1 MNLPKNRKLIFVMV
15 VILLISISWP
25 IIYSQSFN
33 YSATFSNRMMAQDF
47 SGVAEIG
54 MEPAMSKEAMISEP
68 MIESTVS
75 IKASNT
81 NIIPRSIIYTGWLS
95 LETENIDLTINKIKQ
110 VIFNSDG
117 YVDNISVDKSE
128 KFEYGY
134 ITVRVPQ
141 DQFSNVVQSIENLG
155 ELKNKNISNND
166 VTDQLFDLQIRIDNS
181 KATEA
186 RFLQILDKAV
196 NISDI
201 LQIEQ
206 ELNRIRTDIEILE
219 GHINNLNNRIAYSS
233 LTIYVSKTIDDPL
246 LPGMD
251 FLESIR
257 QGLNAMVILIQFII
271 ASFIVLIP
279 FIAILIIYRI
289 YKRRKSSNRI
299 TIINFIYSQT
309 SILNDK

>member
-1 MNLPKNRKLIFVMV
+1 MV
-15 VILLISISWP
+15 IIAAILLIAISWP
-25 IIYSQSFN
+25 IIYSQSFI
-33 YSATFSNRMMAQDF
+33 YSNNFSNRMTPGFIAQD
-47 SGVAEIG
+47 SASVIG
-54 MEPAMSKEAMISEP
+54 IMEPAMTKEMISES

-75 IKASNT
+75 ISSNT
-81 NIIPRSIIYTGWLS
+81 NIIPRSIIYTGWMS
-95 LETENIDLTINKIKQ
+95 LETDDVNLTINKIKQ
-110 VIFNSDG
+110 VISISDG
-117 YVDNISVDKSE
+117 YVDNISIDKSE

-155 ELKNKNISNND
+155 ELKNKNINNND
-166 VTDQLFDLQIRIDNS
+166 VTDQLFDLKIRIDNA

-186 RFLQILDKAV
+186 RFIQILDKAV

-233 LTIYVSKTIDDPL
+233 LTINVSKTIEDPL

-251 FLESIR
+251 FFEAIR
-257 QGLNAMVILIQFII
+257 QGLNAMVILIQFVIGSLI
-271 ASFIVLIP
+271 ALLP

-289 YKRRKSSNRI
+289 YKRRKSS
-299 TIINFIYSQT
+299 
-309 SILNDK
+309 K

>member
-1 MNLPKNRKLIFVMV
+1 MDLSKNRKIIVV
-15 VILLISISWP
+15 IAVILLISLSWP
-25 IIYSQSFN
+25 IIYSQSFS
-33 YSATFSNRMMAQDF
+33 YSNTFSNRMMAQD
-47 SGVAEIG
+47 SAGVIG
-54 MEPAMSKEAMISEP
+54 SMEPAMSKEAMISEP

-81 NIIPRSIIYTGWLS
+81 NIIPRSIIYTGWMS
-95 LETENIDLTINKIKQ
+95 LETDDIDLTINKIKQ
-110 VIFNSDG
+110 VILSSNG

-166 VTDQLFDLQIRIDNS
+166 ITDQLFDLKIRIENA

-233 LTIYVSKTIDDPL
+233 LTINVSKTIDDPL

-289 YKRRKSSNRI
+289 YKRRKSS
-299 TIINFIYSQT
+299 
-309 SILNDK
+309 K

>member
-1 MNLPKNRKLIFVMV
+1 MNLPKNRKIIAVIA

-25 IIYSQSFN
+25 IIYSQSFI
-33 YSATFSNRMMAQDF
+33 YSNNFSNRMAPGFIAQD
-47 SGVAEIG
+47 SAGVIG
-54 MEPAMSKEAMISEP
+54 SMGSSMTKEAMISEP

-81 NIIPRSIIYTGWLS
+81 NIIPRSIIYTGWMS
-95 LETENIDLTINKIKQ
+95 LETDDIDLTINKIKQ
-110 VIFNSDG
+110 VISSSDG

-155 ELKNKNISNND
+155 ELKNKNINNND
-166 VTDQLFDLQIRIDNS
+166 VTDQLFDLKIRIENA

-219 GHINNLNNRIAYSS
+219 GHINNLNNRVAYSS
-233 LTIYVSKTIDDPL
+233 LTINVSKTIEDPL

-251 FLESIR
+251 FFEAIR

-271 ASFIVLIP
+271 GSFIALLP
-279 FIAILIIYRI
+279 FIAILVIYRI
-289 YKRRKSSNRI
+289 YKRRKSS
-299 TIINFIYSQT
+299 
-309 SILNDK
+309 K

>member
-1 MNLPKNRKLIFVMV
+1 LNLSKNRKIIVV
-15 VILLISISWP
+15 IAVILLISISWP
-25 IIYSQSFN
+25 IIYSQSFI
-33 YSATFSNRMMAQDF
+33 YSNNFSNRMAPGFIAQD
-47 SGVAEIG
+47 SAGVIG
-54 MEPAMSKEAMISEP
+54 TMEPSMTEENMISEP

-75 IKASNT
+75 IKSSNT
-81 NIIPRSIIYTGWLS
+81 NIIPRSIIYTGWMS
-95 LETENIDLTINKIKQ
+95 LETDDIDITINKIKQ
-110 VIFNSDG
+110 VISSSDG

-166 VTDQLFDLQIRIDNS
+166 ITDQLFDLKIRIENA

-201 LQIEQ
+201 LQIEK

-219 GHINNLNNRIAYSS
+219 GHINNLNNRVTYSS
-233 LTIYVSKTIDDPL
+233 LTINVSKTIEDPL

-289 YKRRKSSNRI
+289 YKRRKSS
-299 TIINFIYSQT
+299 
-309 SILNDK
+309 K

>member
-1 MNLPKNRKLIFVMV
+1 MV
-15 VILLISISWP
+15 IIAAILLIAISWP
-25 IIYSQSFN
+25 IIYSQSFI
-33 YSATFSNRMMAQDF
+33 YSNNFSNRMTPGFIAQD
-47 SGVAEIG
+47 SASVIG
-54 MEPAMSKEAMISEP
+54 IMEPAMTKEIISES

-75 IKASNT
+75 ISSNT
-81 NIIPRSIIYTGWLS
+81 NIIPRSIIYTGWMS
-95 LETENIDLTINKIKQ
+95 LETDDVNLTINKIKQ
-110 VIFNSDG
+110 VISISDG
-117 YVDNISVDKSE
+117 YVDNISIDKSE

-155 ELKNKNISNND
+155 ELKNKNINNND
-166 VTDQLFDLQIRIDNS
+166 VTDQLFDLKIRIDNA

-186 RFLQILDKAV
+186 RFIQILDKAV

-233 LTIYVSKTIDDPL
+233 LTINVSKTIEDPL

-251 FLESIR
+251 FFEAIR
-257 QGLNAMVILIQFII
+257 QGLNAMVILIQFVIGSLI
-271 ASFIVLIP
+271 ALLP

-289 YKRRKSSNRI
+289 YKRRKSS
-299 TIINFIYSQT
+299 
-309 SILNDK
+309 K

>member
-1 MNLPKNRKLIFVMV
+1 MDLSKNRKIIVV
-15 VILLISISWP
+15 IAVILLISLSWP
-25 IIYSQSFN
+25 IIYSQSFS
-33 YSATFSNRMMAQDF
+33 YSNTFSNRMMAQD
-47 SGVAEIG
+47 SAGVIG
-54 MEPAMSKEAMISEP
+54 SMEPAMSKEAMISEP

-81 NIIPRSIIYTGWLS
+81 NIIPRSIIYTGWMS
-95 LETENIDLTINKIKQ
+95 LETDDIDLTINKIKQ
-110 VIFNSDG
+110 VISSSNG

-166 VTDQLFDLQIRIDNS
+166 ITDQLFDLKIRIDNA

-201 LQIEQ
+201 LQIEK
-206 ELNRIRTDIEILE
+206 ELNRLRTDIEILE

-233 LTIYVSKTIDDPL
+233 LTINVSKTIEDPL

-289 YKRRKSSNRI
+289 YKRRKSS
-299 TIINFIYSQT
+299 
-309 SILNDK
+309 K

>member
-1 MNLPKNRKLIFVMV
+1 MDLSKNRKIIVV
-15 VILLISISWP
+15 IAVILLISLSWP
-25 IIYSQSFN
+25 IIYSQSFS
-33 YSATFSNRMMAQDF
+33 YSNTFSNRMMAQD
-47 SGVAEIG
+47 SAGVIG
-54 MEPAMSKEAMISEP
+54 SMEPAMSKEAMISEP

-81 NIIPRSIIYTGWLS
+81 NIIPRSIIYTGWMS
-95 LETENIDLTINKIKQ
+95 LETDDIDLTINKIKQ
-110 VIFNSDG
+110 VILSSNG

-166 VTDQLFDLQIRIDNS
+166 ITDQLFDLKIRIDNA

-201 LQIEQ
+201 LQIEK
-206 ELNRIRTDIEILE
+206 ELNRLRTDIEILE

-233 LTIYVSKTIDDPL
+233 LTINVSKTIDDPL

-289 YKRRKSSNRI
+289 YKRRKSS
-299 TIINFIYSQT
+299 
-309 SILNDK
+309 K

>member
-1 MNLPKNRKLIFVMV
+1 MAPGFI
-15 VILLISISWP
+15 
-25 IIYSQSFN
+25 
-33 YSATFSNRMMAQDF
+33 AQD
-47 SGVAEIG
+47 SAGVIG
-54 MEPAMSKEAMISEP
+54 SMGSSMTKEAMISEP

-81 NIIPRSIIYTGWLS
+81 NIIPRSIIYTGWMS
-95 LETENIDLTINKIKQ
+95 LETDDIDLTINKIKQ
-110 VIFNSDG
+110 VISSSDG

-155 ELKNKNISNND
+155 ELKNKNINNND
-166 VTDQLFDLQIRIDNS
+166 VTDQLFDLKIRIENA

-219 GHINNLNNRIAYSS
+219 GHINNLNNRVAYSS
-233 LTIYVSKTIDDPL
+233 LTINVSKTIEDPL

-251 FLESIR
+251 FFEAIR

-271 ASFIVLIP
+271 GSFIALLP

-289 YKRRKSSNRI
+289 YKRRKSS
-299 TIINFIYSQT
+299 
-309 SILNDK
+309 K

>member
-1 MNLPKNRKLIFVMV
+1 LNLPKNRKIIVV
-15 VILLISISWP
+15 IAVILLISISWP
-25 IIYSQSFN
+25 ILYSQSFI
-33 YSATFSNRMMAQDF
+33 YSNNFSNRLAPGFIAQD
-47 SGVAEIG
+47 SAGVIG
-54 MEPAMSKEAMISEP
+54 SMGPSMTKEAMISEP

-75 IKASNT
+75 IQASNT
-81 NIIPRSIIYTGWLS
+81 NIIPRSIIYTGWMS
-95 LETENIDLTINKIKQ
+95 LETDDIDLTINKIKQ
-110 VIFNSDG
+110 VISSSDG

-166 VTDQLFDLQIRIDNS
+166 ITDQLFDLKIRIENA

-219 GHINNLNNRIAYSS
+219 GHINNLNNRVAYSS
-233 LTIYVSKTIDDPL
+233 LTINVSKTIEDPL

-251 FLESIR
+251 FFEAIR

-271 ASFIVLIP
+271 GSFIALLP

-289 YKRRKSSNRI
+289 YRRRKSS
-299 TIINFIYSQT
+299 
-309 SILNDK
+309 K

>member
-1 MNLPKNRKLIFVMV
+1 LNLPKNRKIIVV
-15 VILLISISWP
+15 IAVILLISISWP
-25 IIYSQSFN
+25 IIYSQSFI
-33 YSATFSNRMMAQDF
+33 YSNNFSNRMAPGFIAQD
-47 SGVAEIG
+47 SAGVIG
-54 MEPAMSKEAMISEP
+54 SMEPAMTKEAMISEP

-81 NIIPRSIIYTGWLS
+81 NIIPRSIIYTGWMS
-95 LETENIDLTINKIKQ
+95 LETDDIDLTINKIKQ
-110 VIFNSDG
+110 VISSSNG

-134 ITVRVPQ
+134 ITVRIPQ

-155 ELKNKNISNND
+155 ELKNKNINNTD
-166 VTDQLFDLQIRIDNS
+166 VTDQLFDLKIRIENA

-186 RFLQILDKAV
+186 RFIQILDKAV

-219 GHINNLNNRIAYSS
+219 GHINNLNNRVAYSS
-233 LTIYVSKTIDDPL
+233 LTINVSKTIDDPL

-289 YKRRKSSNRI
+289 YKRRKSS
-299 TIINFIYSQT
+299 
-309 SILNDK
+309 K

>member
-1 MNLPKNRKLIFVMV
+1 LNLSKNRKIIVV
-15 VILLISISWP
+15 IAVILLISISWP
-25 IIYSQSFN
+25 IIYSQSFI
-33 YSATFSNRMMAQDF
+33 YSNNFSNRMAPGFIAQD
-47 SGVAEIG
+47 SAGVIDS
-54 MEPAMSKEAMISEP
+54 MEPSMTTEDMISEP

-81 NIIPRSIIYTGWLS
+81 NIIPRSIIYTGWMS
-95 LETENIDLTINKIKQ
+95 LETDDIDLTINKIKQ
-110 VIFNSDG
+110 VILSSNG

-166 VTDQLFDLQIRIDNS
+166 ITDQLFDLKIRIENA

-201 LQIEQ
+201 LQIEK
-206 ELNRIRTDIEILE
+206 ELNRIRTDIEILD

-233 LTIYVSKTIDDPL
+233 LTINVSKTIEDPL

-289 YKRRKSSNRI
+289 YKRRKSS
-299 TIINFIYSQT
+299 
-309 SILNDK
+309 K

>member
-68 MIESTVS
+68 MIESKIT
-75 IKASNT
+75 IGQASNT
-81 NIIPRSIIYTGWLS
+81 NIMPRSIIYTGWLS

-289 YKRRKSSNRI
+289 YKRRKSS
-299 TIINFIYSQT
+299 
-309 SILNDK
+309 K

>member
-1 MNLPKNRKLIFVMV
+1 MNLTKNRKIIVV
-15 VILLISISWP
+15 IAVILLISISWP
-25 IIYSQSFN
+25 IIYSQSFI
-33 YSATFSNRMMAQDF
+33 YSNNFSNRMAPGFIAQD
-47 SGVAEIG
+47 SAGVIG
-54 MEPAMSKEAMISEP
+54 SMEPSMTKEAMISEP

-75 IKASNT
+75 IKSSNI
-81 NIIPRSIIYTGWLS
+81 NLIPRSIIYTGWMS
-95 LETENIDLTINKIKQ
+95 LETDDIDLTINKIKQ
-110 VIFNSDG
+110 VISSSNG

-166 VTDQLFDLQIRIDNS
+166 ITDQLFDLKIRIENA

-219 GHINNLNNRIAYSS
+219 GHINNLNNRVAYSS
-233 LTIYVSKTIDDPL
+233 LTINVSKTIEDPL

-251 FLESIR
+251 FFEAIR

-271 ASFIVLIP
+271 GSLIALIP

-289 YKRRKSSNRI
+289 YKRRKSS
-299 TIINFIYSQT
+299 
-309 SILNDK
+309 K

>member
-1 MNLPKNRKLIFVMV
+1 MV
-15 VILLISISWP
+15 IIAAILLIAISWP
-25 IIYSQSFN
+25 IIYSQSFI
-33 YSATFSNRMMAQDF
+33 YSNNFSNRMTPGFIAQD
-47 SGVAEIG
+47 SASVIG
-54 MEPAMSKEAMISEP
+54 IMEPAMTKEIISES

-75 IKASNT
+75 ISSNT
-81 NIIPRSIIYTGWLS
+81 NIIPRSIIYTGWMS
-95 LETENIDLTINKIKQ
+95 LETDDVNLTINKIKQ
-110 VIFNSDG
+110 VISISDG
-117 YVDNISVDKSE
+117 YVDNISIDKSE

-155 ELKNKNISNND
+155 ELKNKNINNND
-166 VTDQLFDLQIRIDNS
+166 VTDQLFDLKIRIDNA

-186 RFLQILDKAV
+186 RFIQILDKAV

-206 ELNRIRTDIEILE
+206 ELNRIRTDIEILA

-233 LTIYVSKTIDDPL
+233 LTINVSKTIEDPL

-251 FLESIR
+251 FFEAIR
-257 QGLNAMVILIQFII
+257 QGLNAMVILIQFVIGSLI
-271 ASFIVLIP
+271 ALLP

-289 YKRRKSSNRI
+289 YKRRKSS
-299 TIINFIYSQT
+299 
-309 SILNDK
+309 K

>member
-1 MNLPKNRKLIFVMV
+1 LNLPKNRKLIFVMV

-81 NIIPRSIIYTGWLS
+81 NIIPRSIIYTGWMS
-95 LETENIDLTINKIKQ
+95 LETDDIDLTINKIKQ
-110 VIFNSDG
+110 VILSSNG

-166 VTDQLFDLQIRIDNS
+166 ITDQLFDLKIRIENA

-233 LTIYVSKTIDDPL
+233 LTINVSKTIDDPL

-289 YKRRKSSNRI
+289 YKRRKSS
-299 TIINFIYSQT
+299 
-309 SILNDK
+309 K

>member
-1 MNLPKNRKLIFVMV
+1 MNLPKNRKIIAVIA

-25 IIYSQSFN
+25 IIYSQSFI
-33 YSATFSNRMMAQDF
+33 YSNNFSNRMAPGFIAQD
-47 SGVAEIG
+47 SAGVIG
-54 MEPAMSKEAMISEP
+54 SMGSSMTKEAMISEP

-81 NIIPRSIIYTGWLS
+81 NIIPRSIIYTGWMS
-95 LETENIDLTINKIKQ
+95 LETDDIDLTINKIKQ
-110 VIFNSDG
+110 VISSSDG

-155 ELKNKNISNND
+155 ELKNKNINNND
-166 VTDQLFDLQIRIDNS
+166 VTDQLFDLKIRIENA

-219 GHINNLNNRIAYSS
+219 GHINNLNNRVAYSS
-233 LTIYVSKTIDDPL
+233 LTINVSKTIEDPL

-251 FLESIR
+251 FFEAIR

-271 ASFIVLIP
+271 GSFIALLP

-289 YKRRKSSNRI
+289 YKRRKSS
-299 TIINFIYSQT
+299 
-309 SILNDK
+309 K

>member
-289 YKRRKSSNRI
+289 YKRRKSS
-299 TIINFIYSQT
+299 
-309 SILNDK
+309 K

>member
-1 MNLPKNRKLIFVMV
+1 MNLPKNRKIIVV
-15 VILLISISWP
+15 IAVILLISISWP
-25 IIYSQSFN
+25 ILYSQSFI
-33 YSATFSNRMMAQDF
+33 YSNNFSNRLAPGFIAQD
-47 SGVAEIG
+47 SAGVIG
-54 MEPAMSKEAMISEP
+54 SMGPSMTKEAMISEP

-75 IKASNT
+75 IQASNT
-81 NIIPRSIIYTGWLS
+81 NIIPRSIIYTGWMS
-95 LETENIDLTINKIKQ
+95 LETDDIDLTINKIKQ
-110 VIFNSDG
+110 VISSSDG

-166 VTDQLFDLQIRIDNS
+166 ITDQLFDLKIRIENA

-219 GHINNLNNRIAYSS
+219 GHINNLNNRVAYSS
-233 LTIYVSKTIDDPL
+233 LTINVSKTIEDPL

-251 FLESIR
+251 FFEAIR

-271 ASFIVLIP
+271 GSFIALLP

-289 YKRRKSSNRI
+289 YRRRKS
-299 TIINFIYSQT
+299 Y
-309 SILNDK
+309 K

>member
-1 MNLPKNRKLIFVMV
+1 MDLSKNRKIIVV
-15 VILLISISWP
+15 IAVILLISISWP
-25 IIYSQSFN
+25 IIYSQSFI
-33 YSATFSNRMMAQDF
+33 YSNNFSNRMAPGFIAQD
-47 SGVAEIG
+47 SAGVIG
-54 MEPAMSKEAMISEP
+54 SMEPAMSKEAMISEP

-81 NIIPRSIIYTGWLS
+81 NIIPRSIIYTGWMS
-95 LETENIDLTINKIKQ
+95 LETDDIDLTINKIKQ
-110 VIFNSDG
+110 VILSSNG

-166 VTDQLFDLQIRIDNS
+166 ITDQLFDLKIRIENA

-233 LTIYVSKTIDDPL
+233 LTINVSKTIDDPL

-289 YKRRKSSNRI
+289 YKRRKSS
-299 TIINFIYSQT
+299 
-309 SILNDK
+309 K

>member
-1 MNLPKNRKLIFVMV
+1 MNLSKNRKIIVV
-15 VILLISISWP
+15 IAVILLISISWP
-25 IIYSQSFN
+25 IIYSQSFI
-33 YSATFSNRMMAQDF
+33 YSNNFSNRMAPGFIAQD
-47 SGVAEIG
+47 SAGVIDS
-54 MEPAMSKEAMISEP
+54 MEPSMTTEDMISEP

-81 NIIPRSIIYTGWLS
+81 NIIPRSIIYTGWMS
-95 LETENIDLTINKIKQ
+95 LETDDIDLTINKIKQ
-110 VIFNSDG
+110 VILSSNG

-166 VTDQLFDLQIRIDNS
+166 ITDQLFDLKIRIENA

-201 LQIEQ
+201 LQIEK
-206 ELNRIRTDIEILE
+206 ELNRIRTDIEILD

-233 LTIYVSKTIDDPL
+233 LTINVSKTIEDPL

-289 YKRRKSSNRI
+289 YKRRKSS
-299 TIINFIYSQT
+299 
-309 SILNDK
+309 K

>member
-1 MNLPKNRKLIFVMV
+1 MNLPKNRKIIVV
-15 VILLISISWP
+15 IAVILLISISWP
-25 IIYSQSFN
+25 ILYSQSFI
-33 YSATFSNRMMAQDF
+33 YSNNFSNRLAPGFIAQD
-47 SGVAEIG
+47 SAGVIG
-54 MEPAMSKEAMISEP
+54 SMGPSMTKEAMISEP

-75 IKASNT
+75 IQASNT
-81 NIIPRSIIYTGWLS
+81 NIIPRSIIYTGWMS
-95 LETENIDLTINKIKQ
+95 LETDDIDLTINKIKQ
-110 VIFNSDG
+110 VISSSDG

-166 VTDQLFDLQIRIDNS
+166 ITDQLFDLKIRIENA

-219 GHINNLNNRIAYSS
+219 GHINNLNNRVAYSS
-233 LTIYVSKTIDDPL
+233 LTINVSKTIEDPL

-251 FLESIR
+251 FFEAIR

-271 ASFIVLIP
+271 GSFIALLP

-289 YKRRKSSNRI
+289 YRRRKSS
-299 TIINFIYSQT
+299 
-309 SILNDK
+309 K

>member
-1 MNLPKNRKLIFVMV
+1 MNLPKNRKIIVV
-15 VILLISISWP
+15 IAVILLISISWP
-25 IIYSQSFN
+25 ILYSQSFI
-33 YSATFSNRMMAQDF
+33 YSNNFSNRLAPGFIAQD
-47 SGVAEIG
+47 SAGVIG
-54 MEPAMSKEAMISEP
+54 SMGPSMTKEAMISEP

-75 IKASNT
+75 IQASNT
-81 NIIPRSIIYTGWLS
+81 NIIPRSIIYTGWMS
-95 LETENIDLTINKIKQ
+95 LETDDIDLTINKIKQ
-110 VIFNSDG
+110 VISSSDG

-155 ELKNKNISNND
+155 ELKNKNINNND
-166 VTDQLFDLQIRIDNS
+166 VTDQLFDLKIRIENA

-186 RFLQILDKAV
+186 RFIQILDKAV

-219 GHINNLNNRIAYSS
+219 GHINNLNNRVAYSS
-233 LTIYVSKTIDDPL
+233 LTINVSKTIEDPL

-251 FLESIR
+251 FFEAIR

-271 ASFIVLIP
+271 GSFIALLP

-289 YKRRKSSNRI
+289 YRRRKSS
-299 TIINFIYSQT
+299 
-309 SILNDK
+309 K

>member
-1 MNLPKNRKLIFVMV
+1 MDLSKNRKIIVV
-15 VILLISISWP
+15 IAVILLISLSWP
-25 IIYSQSFN
+25 IIYSQSFS
-33 YSATFSNRMMAQDF
+33 YSNTFSNRMMAQD
-47 SGVAEIG
+47 SAGVIG
-54 MEPAMSKEAMISEP
+54 SMEPAMSKEAMISEP

-81 NIIPRSIIYTGWLS
+81 NIIPRSIIYTGWMS
-95 LETENIDLTINKIKQ
+95 LETDDIDLTINKIKQ
-110 VIFNSDG
+110 VISSSNG

-166 VTDQLFDLQIRIDNS
+166 ITDQLFDLKIRIDNA

-233 LTIYVSKTIDDPL
+233 LTINVSKTIEDPL

-289 YKRRKSSNRI
+289 YKRRKSS
-299 TIINFIYSQT
+299 
-309 SILNDK
+309 K